1 MGLLIMEQDQKL
13 PLTNRLL
20 RVKTKYSEL
29 MVIFRCF
36 VLNTNS
42 FPYLEKR
49 GERELNLTKDKK
61 ARMCS
66 SCLTLPQVVKIPVLI
81 VVDRKSHTK
90 CK

>member
-20 RVKTKYSEL
+20 RVKTKYSKL

-49 GERELNLTKDKK
+49 GERAKFN
-61 ARMCS
+61 
-66 SCLTLPQVVKIPVLI
+66 QG
-81 VVDRKSHTK
+81 
-90 CK
+90 